1 MEPEC
6 SIMRNVMMGVY
17 YLAQV
22 FGETIYERRNQN
34 SDKASEQSLT
44 ES

>member
-1 MEPEC
+1 
-6 SIMRNVMMGVY
+6 MRNVMMGVY

-22 FGETIYERRNQN
+22 FGEAIYERRNQN
-34 SDKASEQSLT
+34 SDKASEQSFT